1 MLLFIVFLL
10 VVNICFT
17 AAVGLILIKSYDVK
31 AIPAPKVS
39 DQIQQGIFDYTQVR
53 NSPKTTLKLIKDE

>member
-1 MLLFIVFLL
+1 M
-10 VVNICFT
+10 VNICFT